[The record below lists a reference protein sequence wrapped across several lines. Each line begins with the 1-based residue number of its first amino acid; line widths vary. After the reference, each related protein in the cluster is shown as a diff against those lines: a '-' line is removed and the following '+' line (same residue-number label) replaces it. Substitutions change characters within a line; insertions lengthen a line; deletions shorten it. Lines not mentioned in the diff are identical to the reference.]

1 MLFEMLMKTENQYGG
16 KRFCHNVEEKTRGFI
31 NHIVSTI
38 CDLFMEKS
46 KTIRIE
52 TEKQCKAFDS
62 KIRPDFELKEVIKSG
77 NRVSQ
82 ALG

>member
-16 KRFCHNVEEKTRGFI
+16 KRYCHNVEEKTRGFI

-52 TEKQCKAFDS
+52 TEK
-62 KIRPDFELKEVIKSG
+62 
-77 NRVSQ
+77 
-82 ALG
+82 